1 MAACDFADRFE
12 AITAT
17 QLFGGKGVRN
27 LTLELADMLC
37 IFYSVG
43 DLVVCDCNTW
53 HKWHWFTIIGW

>member
-27 LTLELADMLC
+27 LTVELADML
-37 IFYSVG
+37 YSI
-43 DLVVCDCNTW
+43 LLE
-53 HKWHWFTIIGW
+53 I